1 MKYIALLIV
10 AILISSCS
18 ISQDPCVLLH
28 RWNYTDEW
36 YYQNNGRF
44 QVYKTWTGRKF
55 IYDLTPDSTE
65 FRRVYIQ
72 K

>member
-1 MKYIALLIV
+1 MSK
-10 AILISSCS
+10 
-18 ISQDPCVLLH
+18 DPCVLLH

-36 YYQNNGRF
+36 HYQNNVRF

-65 FRRVYIQ
+65 FRRVYT
-72 K
+72 KK